1 MKCQLL
7 EILPHNLNHDS
18 YPFNI
23 SQDITGNVA
32 CKIYDLA
39 GITFAGLDKN
49 KPPFSI
55 ISSIISFSIALSSAI
70 HNITF

>member
-1 MKCQLL
+1 MMCQLL
-7 EILPHNLNHDS
+7 DILPQNLNHDS

-39 GITFAGLDKN
+39 GITLDKN
-49 KPPFSI
+49 KPPCSI
-55 ISSIISFSIALSSAI
+55 MSSIISFSIALSSAI
-70 HNITF
+70 HNITS